1 MWQLLMR
8 FTKGIPFYHMWYMY
22 MLIGICF
29 LAPFFVRIAAEIP
42 PKDFEKITCVFT
54 VWASLSSCT
63 SQYLLAWDLGKAALY
78 MGYFMFGHVI
88 YERTRN
94 KKNNFRGVCLIMGGI
109 MIELMMAYIS
119 YVHVLNGIAEKDEFY
134 AVILPQSP
142 WIVCASIVIFGGFS
156 LLDIKWD
163 FGKLPACTL
172 YLSVPCRCLGYCP
185 QNNEEVRTA
194 RHKRQFS
201 DIAVYYSR
209 IPDFRDFFCRLPVLY
224 TTVAESRLMNSRWTI

>member
-163 FGKLPACTL
+163 FGKLPACTFYI
-172 YLSVPCRCLGYCP
+172 YLFHAGVWDIVRRIMKKYGLPGINGSFQILQYIIVVFLISAIFSAGCLSCTRRL
-185 QNNEEVRTA
+185 Q
-194 RHKRQFS
+194 
-201 DIAVYYSR
+201 SR
-209 IPDFRDFFCRLPVLY
+209 G
-224 TTVAESRLMNSRWTI
+224 S